1 MTKKV
6 VVFTSSTCAPC
17 KRLKPEL
24 KFHADN
30 RGFELEIV
38 ELATDGSNR
47 DRFRAAGVGAVP
59 VTLLMDG
66 DKELDRFA
74 GGMTASAVEARIA
87 DWGL

>member
-6 VVFTSSTCAPC
+6 VVFTSPTCAPC

-24 KFHADN
+24 KFHAED

-38 ELATDGSNR
+38 ELAQDGSNR
-47 DRFRAAGVGAVP
+47 ERFRAAGVAAVP
-59 VTLLMDG
+59 VTVLYEDG
-66 DKELDRFA
+66 VEVDRFQGA
-74 GGMTASAVEARIA
+74 MTPTAVAARIG